1 MTTPLLE
8 RLGGAHLD
16 SATGE
21 LASRVSRS
29 LVAVRSR
36 DGGGSGTIWSA
47 DGLIIT
53 NNHVVSGETAEVV
66 TWDDRSFTA
75 KVIAR
80 DASQDLAALQI
91 EATGLDPLEPGDSGA
106 LKVGNVVFAI
116 GNPWGVRGSVTAGIV
131 LSTAG
136 TTVENNVPLQHAIR
150 ADLRLAPGNSGG
162 PMVDAAGRVVGINSM
177 IVGGM
182 AVAVPSAAVLR
193 FLESAIG
200 AEPGFLGIQFQPV
213 PLPEAIAA
221 SYKLP
226 EAGGLML
233 TDIEPGSPAETAGLL
248 PGDVLLG
255 IGDQPRGLDST
266 ARGLQSMRAGRTLRL
281 ALLRGGALFEAE
293 ATPAVRS

>member
-8 RLGGAHLD
+8 RLGGAQFD
-16 SATGE
+16 SATGD
-21 LASRVSRS
+21 LASRISRS

-47 DGLIIT
+47 DGLIVT
-53 NNHVVSGETAEVV
+53 NNHVVAGETAEVV
-66 TWDDRSFTA
+66 TWDDRSFAA

-91 EATGLDPLEPGDSGA
+91 EASGLEPLESGDSGA

-116 GNPWGVRGSVTAGIV
+116 GNPWGMRGSVTAGIV

-136 TTVENNVPLQHAIR
+136 TAVENNVPLQQAIR

-162 PMVDAAGRVVGINSM
+162 PMVDAAGQLVGINSM

-182 AVAVPSAAVLR
+182 AIAVPSATVVR

-200 AEPGFLGIQFQPV
+200 AEPGFLGVHLQPV

-226 EAGGLML
+226 EAGALMF
-233 TDIEPGSPAETAGLL
+233 TDIEPGSPADTAGLL
-248 PGDVLLG
+248 PGDVLLS

-266 ARGLQSMRAGRTLRL
+266 ARGLQSMRAGRKLRL
-281 ALLRGGALFEAE
+281 ALFRGGQLFEAE
-293 ATPAVRS
+293 ATPAARS

>member
-1 MTTPLLE
+1 MTTPLLD
-8 RLGGAHLD
+8 RRGGTHFD
-16 SATGE
+16 SATGD
-21 LASRVSRS
+21 LAARISRS
-29 LVAVRSR
+29 LVAVRSH

-47 DGLIIT
+47 DGLVIT
-53 NNHVVSGETAEVV
+53 NNHVVSGDTAEVI
-66 TWDDRSFTA
+66 TWDNRTFTA
-75 KVIAR
+75 NVVAR
-80 DASQDLAALQI
+80 DPSVDLAALQL
-91 EATGLDPLEPGDSGA
+91 EATGLDPLEPGDSAA

-116 GNPWGVRGSVTAGIV
+116 GNPWGIRGSVTAGIV

-182 AVAVPSAAVLR
+182 AVAVPSSTVLR
-193 FLESAIG
+193 FLESVG
-200 AEPGFLGIQFQPV
+200 AEPGFLGVQLQPV

-233 TDIEPGSPAETAGLL
+233 TDIEPGSPADTAGLL
-248 PGDVLLG
+248 PGDVLLS
-255 IGDQPRGLDST
+255 IGDHPRGLDST
-266 ARGLQSMRAGRTLRL
+266 ARGLQSMRAGHKLRL
-281 ALLRGGALFEAE
+281 AVLRAGELFEAE
-293 ATPAVRS
+293 AVPAVRS